1 MGVVINLDDYRS
13 EQTVYGPEPKFDTQ
27 IIQLF
32 PEEVA

>member
-1 MGVVINLDDYRS
+1 MGVLINLDDYRT
-13 EQTVYGPEPKFDTQ
+13 EQPVYGPEPKYDTK

>member
-1 MGVVINLDDYRS
+1 MGIVINLDDCRPT
-13 EQTVYGPEPKFDTQ
+13 EPIYGPEPRFDTQ